1 MAKVTGRKLQV
12 KSSWPFCF
20 VSSTNTN
27 GYRKRLAQNVRYDG
41 KIRQRCRR
49 HSSRHFLDNLHIVN
63 RFEIVDIR
71 NRGANYD
78 LHNNSLTENTVKG
91 TQFWEIKMFN
101 PTITNDVHSVEF
113 HTTINSAGTGTL
125 KMDFTRRFALRPYFI
140 TTKMTIVTNAMII
153 VGGWA
158 VSTTWKN
165 R

>member
-1 MAKVTGRKLQV
+1 MAKVTGRKLPV
-12 KSSWPFCF
+12 KSSWLF
-20 VSSTNTN
+20 VLFFSANTN
-27 GYRKRLAQNVRYDG
+27 GYCKRLAQNVRYDG

-49 HSSRHFLDNLHIVN
+49 HPSRHFLDNLHIVN

-78 LHNNSLTENTVKG
+78 LQNNSLTENTEKG
-91 TQFWEIKMFN
+91 TKFREIKMFI
-101 PTITNDVHSVEF
+101 PTIINDVHFVEF
-113 HTTINSAGTGTL
+113 RTTINSAGTGTL

-140 TTKMTIVTNAMII
+140 KTRMTIVTNAMII
-153 VGGWA
+153 VGRWA